1 MKKKIILGGLIL
13 GIAGFLVYQPIRAAE
28 ENLYENLKIF
38 TDAMTLVKIE
48 YVKNV
53 NAKDLIYGALK
64 GMLSSLDSHSQF
76 LDPDTYKEMQVE
88 TKGKFGGLGIVISLK
103 NNHLTVISPL
113 EGTPAYRTGIKA
125 NDWIVKINGE
135 TTKDITLTEAVKKLR
150 GQKGTQVTI
159 TIMREGE
166 AKLLDFTITRDI
178 IKIESVKNVQVLED
192 KIGYVR
198 LAEFQEKTG
207 EALKKALLELKG
219 QKIKGLI
226 LDLRN
231 NPGGLLNEAVEVA
244 DKLLPKGE
252 LIVYTQGRDKKD
264 IIKYFSREDSVFSH
278 LPMVILINGGSASAS
293 EIVAAAIQEC
303 NIGVLLGT
311 ESFGK
316 GSVQSI
322 LPLKDGSALRLTTAK
337 YLTPKGVS
345 IQDVKV
351 KPDILVEVP
360 GEDEL
365 GLMRQAELG
374 QEEREKL
381 QKKDQWTEDVQLE
394 RAKNLLKAMDVYQ
407 QKLQREEEPALSQK

>member
-1 MKKKIILGGLIL
+1 MNKKIILGVLIL
-13 GIAGFLVYQPIRAAE
+13 SMAGFLMYQPIHAAE

-38 TDAMTLVKIE
+38 TDAMALVKVE
-48 YVKNV
+48 YVKGV

-103 NNHLTVISPL
+103 DNHLTIISPL
-113 EGTPAYRTGIKA
+113 EGTPAYRSGVKA

-150 GQKGTQVTI
+150 GPKGTEVTI

-178 IKIESVKNVQVLED
+178 IKIESVKNAQVLED

-198 LAEFQEKTG
+198 LVEFQEKTG
-207 EALKKALLELKG
+207 EALEKALLKLKDED
-219 QKIKGLI
+219 IKALI

-231 NPGGLLNEAVEVA
+231 NPGGLLNEAAKVA
-244 DKLLPKGE
+244 DKLLPKGK
-252 LIVYTQGRDKKD
+252 LIVYTQGRDKED
-264 IIKYFSREDSVFSH
+264 IIKYFSREEPIFSN

-293 EIVAAAIQEC
+293 EIVAAAVQEW
-303 NIGVLLGT
+303 NSGVLLGT

-322 LPLKDGSALRLTTAK
+322 LPLRDGSALRLTTAK
-337 YLTPKGVS
+337 YLTPQGVS

-351 KPDILVEVP
+351 KPDILVKIPE
-360 GEDEL
+360 EDEL

-374 QEEREKL
+374 REEREKL
-381 QKKDQWTEDVQLE
+381 QKEGQWAEDIQLE
-394 RAKNLLKAMDVYQ
+394 RAKDLLKAMEVYQ
-407 QKLQREEEPALSQK
+407 QKLQREEEPAVSSK

>member
-1 MKKKIILGGLIL
+1 MKKRIILGVLIL
-13 GIAGFLVYQPIRAAE
+13 SMSGFLMYQPIQAAE
-28 ENLYENLKIF
+28 ENPYENLKIF
-38 TDAMTLVKIE
+38 TDAMALVKFE

-103 NNHLTVISPL
+103 DNHLTIISPL
-113 EGTPAYRTGIKA
+113 EGTPAYRSGIKA

-150 GQKGTQVTI
+150 GPKGTQVTI

-207 EALKKALLELKG
+207 EALKKALLKLKDED
-219 QKIKGLI
+219 IKALI

-231 NPGGLLNEAVEVA
+231 NPGGLLNEAVKAA
-244 DKLLPKGE
+244 DKLLPKGK
-252 LIVYTQGRDKKD
+252 LIVYTQGRDKED
-264 IIKYFSREDSVFSH
+264 IIKYFSREEPIFSN

-293 EIVAAAIQEC
+293 EIVAAAVQEW
-303 NIGVLLGT
+303 NGGVLLGT

-322 LPLKDGSALRLTTAK
+322 LPLRDGSALRLTTAK
-337 YLTPKGVS
+337 YLTPQGVS

-351 KPDILVEVP
+351 KPDILVEISE
-360 GEDEL
+360 EDEL

-381 QKKDQWTEDVQLE
+381 QKEDQWAKDIQLE
-394 RAKNLLKAMDVYQ
+394 RAKDLLKAMEVYQ
-407 QKLQREEEPALSQK
+407 QKLQREEEPTLSSK

>member
-1 MKKKIILGGLIL
+1 MKKKIILGGLIFS
-13 GIAGFLVYQPIRAAE
+13 IAGFLMYQPIQAAE

-38 TDAMTLVKIE
+38 TDAMTLVRVG

-88 TKGKFGGLGIVISLK
+88 TKGKFGGLGIVISIK
-103 NNHLTVISPL
+103 DNHLTIISPL
-113 EGTPAYRTGIKA
+113 EGTPAYRSGVKA
-125 NDWIVKINGE
+125 NDWIVKISGE
-135 TTKDITLTEAVKKLR
+135 TTKNITLTEAVKKLR
-150 GQKGTQVTI
+150 GPKGTQVTI

-178 IKIESVKNVQVLED
+178 IKIKSVKNVQVLED

-198 LAEFQEKTG
+198 LVEFQEKTG
-207 EALKKALLELKG
+207 EALKKALLKLKG
-219 QKIKGLI
+219 EDIKALI

-231 NPGGLLNEAVEVA
+231 NPGGLLNEAVKVA

-252 LIVYTQGRDKKD
+252 LIVYTQGRDEKD
-264 IIKYFSREDSVFSH
+264 IIKYFSREEPVFSN
-278 LPMVILINGGSASAS
+278 LPMIILINGGSASAS
-293 EIVAAAIQEC
+293 EIVAAAVQEW
-303 NIGVLLGT
+303 NGGVLLGT

-322 LPLKDGSALRLTTAK
+322 LPLRDGSALRLTTAK
-337 YLTPKGVS
+337 YLTPKGFS
-345 IQDVKV
+345 IQDIKV
-351 KPDILVEVP
+351 KPDILVEISE
-360 GEDEL
+360 EDEL

-381 QKKDQWTEDVQLE
+381 QKENQWAEDVQLD
-394 RAKNLLKAMDVYQ
+394 RAKDLLKAMDVYQ
-407 QKLQREEEPALSQK
+407 QKLQREEPAVSRE

>member
-1 MKKKIILGGLIL
+1 MKKKIILGVLIFSL
-13 GIAGFLVYQPIRAAE
+13 AGFLMYQTIQAAE

-38 TDAMTLVKIE
+38 TDAMALVKVE

-103 NNHLTVISPL
+103 DNHLTIISPL
-113 EGTPAYRTGIKA
+113 EGTPAYRSGIKA

-150 GQKGTQVTI
+150 GPKGTQVTI

-166 AKLLDFTITRDI
+166 GKLLDFTITRDI

-192 KIGYVR
+192 EIGYVR

-207 EALKKALLELKG
+207 EALKKALLKLKDED
-219 QKIKGLI
+219 IKALI

-231 NPGGLLNEAVEVA
+231 NPGGLLNEAVKAA
-244 DKLLPKGE
+244 DKLLPKGK
-252 LIVYTQGRDKKD
+252 LIVYTQGRDKED
-264 IIKYFSREDSVFSH
+264 IRKYFSREEPIFSN

-293 EIVAAAIQEC
+293 EIVAAAVQEWHG
-303 NIGVLLGT
+303 GVLLGT
-311 ESFGK
+311 DSFGK

-337 YLTPKGVS
+337 YLTPQGVS

-351 KPDILVEVP
+351 KPDILVEISE
-360 GEDEL
+360 EDEI

-381 QKKDQWTEDVQLE
+381 QKEDQWAKDIQLE
-394 RAKNLLKAMDVYQ
+394 RAKDLLKAMEVYQ
-407 QKLQREEEPALSQK
+407 QKLQRKEEPALSPK

>member
-1 MKKKIILGGLIL
+1 MKKRIILGILIL
-13 GIAGFLVYQPIRAAE
+13 SMAGFLMYQPIQAAE

-38 TDAMTLVKIE
+38 TDAMALVKFE

-103 NNHLTVISPL
+103 DNHLTIISPL
-113 EGTPAYRTGIKA
+113 EGTPAYRSGIKA

-150 GQKGTQVTI
+150 GPKGTQVTI

-207 EALKKALLELKG
+207 EALKKALLKLKDED
-219 QKIKGLI
+219 IKALI

-231 NPGGLLNEAVEVA
+231 NPGGLLNEAVKAA
-244 DKLLPKGE
+244 DKLLPKGK
-252 LIVYTQGRDKKD
+252 LIVYTQGRDKED
-264 IIKYFSREDSVFSH
+264 IIKYFSREEPIFSN

-293 EIVAAAIQEC
+293 EIVAAAVQEW
-303 NIGVLLGT
+303 NGGVLLGT

-322 LPLKDGSALRLTTAK
+322 LPLRDGSALRLTTAK
-337 YLTPKGVS
+337 YLTPQGVS

-351 KPDILVEVP
+351 KPDILVEISE
-360 GEDEL
+360 EDEL

-381 QKKDQWTEDVQLE
+381 QKEDQWAKDIQLE
-394 RAKNLLKAMDVYQ
+394 RAKDLLKAMEVYQ
-407 QKLQREEEPALSQK
+407 QKLQREEEPALSSK

>member
-1 MKKKIILGGLIL
+1 MKKKIILGVLIFSL
-13 GIAGFLVYQPIRAAE
+13 AGFLMYQTIQAAE

-38 TDAMTLVKIE
+38 TDAMALVKVE

-103 NNHLTVISPL
+103 DNHLTIISPL
-113 EGTPAYRTGIKA
+113 EGTPAYRSGIKA

-150 GQKGTQVTI
+150 GPKGTQVTI

-166 AKLLDFTITRDI
+166 GKLLDFTITRDI

-192 KIGYVR
+192 EIGYVR

-207 EALKKALLELKG
+207 EALKKALLQLKDED
-219 QKIKGLI
+219 IKALI

-231 NPGGLLNEAVEVA
+231 NPGGLLNEAVKAA
-244 DKLLPKGE
+244 DKLLPKGK
-252 LIVYTQGRDKKD
+252 LIVYTQGRDKED
-264 IIKYFSREDSVFSH
+264 IIKYFSREEPIFSN

-293 EIVAAAIQEC
+293 EIVAAAVQEWHG
-303 NIGVLLGT
+303 GVLLGT
-311 ESFGK
+311 DSFGK

-322 LPLKDGSALRLTTAK
+322 LPLRDGSALRLTTAK
-337 YLTPKGVS
+337 YLTPQGVS

-351 KPDILVEVP
+351 KPDILVEIP
-360 GEDEL
+360 EEDEL

-381 QKKDQWTEDVQLE
+381 QKEDQWAKDIQLE
-394 RAKNLLKAMDVYQ
+394 RAKDLLKAMEVYQ
-407 QKLQREEEPALSQK
+407 QKLQRKEEPALSSK